1 MPNRPAITAHVMNTS
16 LMSCDLEMFAAIG
29 VDAELLERFRVRR
42 VTHEEA
48 PFVCGIRYR
57 SDHLE
62 GVAFPYV
69 DPDSGHIVAW
79 RLRRDNPEVETDG
92 TPIAKYVSSPDPR
105 HFYFAPDVGPLLKD
119 ASIPVVIVEAEKS
132 VLAVTAAADRAGRP
146 VVVVGCGGC
155 WGWRGRSGKTTNA
168 NGARVDEKGPVPDFA
183 RVEWRKRD
191 VVIAFDA
198 NAATNAQVQ
207 SARSALAAVL
217 TGRGGEVRIA
227 ELPTEDAVN
236 GPDDYLAKHGGPALF
251 ALVDA
256 AKPAA
261 KGGRRPPRPKQ
272 GREVIFEEPEPW
284 PDPVD
289 GAALVE
295 GIAAIFDKYIALPDG
310 ASTALALW
318 ALHAFAFEAWFTSP
332 TLCLTSPTKRCG
344 KTLALIVLGAL
355 VSRRLFA
362 SNVTAAVLYRAIEK
376 YQPVLLIDEAD
387 SFIRESD
394 ELRGVLNSGHT
405 KTTAMV
411 LRAVGEDHDPRMFS
425 TWCAKAIALIGK
437 LPATLADRAIEIPM
451 RRRTSKE
458 RVQRLRQDRIE
469 GECLDL
475 RRQAVRWAGD
485 HLTNLRAADPDVP
498 ATLHDREADCW
509 RCLLAVADEV
519 GGHWPTRARAAA
531 TALSGDVTEDDDLS
545 LELLHDVR
553 QVFEDLS
560 ATFLASKVLV
570 KTLAELDSRP
580 WGDWRHGKPITTRAV
595 ADRLRPFGVVPVS
608 NGSARGY
615 HKDRFE
621 DAWRR
626 YPLLKASSRQAPNND
641 GGEVPL
647 TNRQADSAADTLRSG
662 ETAIKTGMPDALTVS
677 RGGEP
682 SNTPEVVEI

>member
-155 WGWRGRSGKTTNA
+155 WGWRGRIGKTTNA

-198 NAATNAQVQ
+198 NAATNTQVQ

-256 AKPAA
+256 AK
-261 KGGRRPPRPKQ
+261 
-272 GREVIFEEPEPW
+272 
-284 PDPVD
+284 
-289 GAALVE
+289 
-295 GIAAIFDKYIALPDG
+295 
-310 ASTALALW
+310 
-318 ALHAFAFEAWFTSP
+318 
-332 TLCLTSPTKRCG
+332 
-344 KTLALIVLGAL
+344 
-355 VSRRLFA
+355 
-362 SNVTAAVLYRAIEK
+362 
-376 YQPVLLIDEAD
+376 
-387 SFIRESD
+387 
-394 ELRGVLNSGHT
+394 
-405 KTTAMV
+405 
-411 LRAVGEDHDPRMFS
+411 
-425 TWCAKAIALIGK
+425 
-437 LPATLADRAIEIPM
+437 
-451 RRRTSKE
+451 
-458 RVQRLRQDRIE
+458 
-469 GECLDL
+469 
-475 RRQAVRWAGD
+475 
-485 HLTNLRAADPDVP
+485 
-498 ATLHDREADCW
+498 
-509 RCLLAVADEV
+509 
-519 GGHWPTRARAAA
+519 
-531 TALSGDVTEDDDLS
+531 
-545 LELLHDVR
+545 
-553 QVFEDLS
+553 
-560 ATFLASKVLV
+560 
-570 KTLAELDSRP
+570 
-580 WGDWRHGKPITTRAV
+580 
-595 ADRLRPFGVVPVS
+595 
-608 NGSARGY
+608 
-615 HKDRFE
+615 
-621 DAWRR
+621 
-626 YPLLKASSRQAPNND
+626 
-641 GGEVPL
+641 
-647 TNRQADSAADTLRSG
+647 
-662 ETAIKTGMPDALTVS
+662 
-677 RGGEP
+677 
-682 SNTPEVVEI
+682 